1 MTLFIEIKNF
11 EEWSKKG
18 INVNTSVD
26 SLINRIHV
34 EYIKS
39 GDDKK
44 DNFDIPD
51 IEFGVSPQFYY
62 EIPRDMST
70 LKLNKVKRDRVLVR
84 VGRHN

>member
-1 MTLFIEIKNF
+1 MTLFIEIRDF
-11 EEWSKKG
+11 EKWSKKG
-18 INVNTSVD
+18 INVNTHVD
-26 SLINRIHV
+26 SFINRIHV

-39 GDDKK
+39 NDDKK
-44 DNFDIPD
+44 DDFDIPD